1 MGFEFIQA
9 NGTFSLLWL
18 FQLIGQAGD
27 LHAERQQGLGLDFAL
42 DRFLYLPLYL
52 AFSLLY
58 CLLSTTVLFNNIK
71 INK

>member
-9 NGTFSLLWL
+9 NGTLSLLWP

-27 LHAERQQGLGLDFAL
+27 LHAERQQVSPWIVSCIS
-42 DRFLYLPLYL
+42 LPL

-71 INK
+71 NK